1 MRLLIL
7 LLLFF
12 YSKTL
17 FSSTIDDTVKST
29 ITNNLKVKIAFEKL
43 NESKEAIEVA
53 IGKKLPTITGTIS
66 GTYNNNETTS
76 TAGITT
82 TPETFTDKYK
92 ISITQNIFDSG
103 EKNFEINKSKLIYE
117 NDIINFYKTVQD
129 LSLTAIEGYL
139 TVINYQKSLEASK
152 KNYDSVLRFLE
163 EIRLKYELGSSSIT
177 DLKNAESAF
186 AIAETNLFTSEQNY
200 EVSLKTFKS
209 IVGKEAINLEDYVE
223 IKKNLSFNNVL
234 SNVYENNF
242 NVLIAKN
249 NIKIKKIDLS
259 VEKSSNRPSLDITAS
274 TEYSDT
280 SRIDDGSENTNATI
294 GLTLTIPIFNQNIDK
309 SDIRKINSQILR
321 TEIEYEDLKDR
332 LNIDTSNYFKN
343 YMISQSNLKT
353 SLLTIDYATT
363 LLESTQEEYNLGTKS
378 ITDLIDAE
386 TNLLNKKVE
395 YFNANQEFLINYFNL
410 LALDG
415 SLIKLFEEYL
425 PNYN

>member
-17 FSSTIDDTVKST
+17 FSLTIDDTVKST

-259 VEKSSNRPSLDITAS
+259 IEKSSNRPSLDITAS
-274 TEYSDT
+274 TEYSDA

-425 PNYN
+425 PSYN

>member
-1 MRLLIL
+1 M
-7 LLLFF
+7 
-12 YSKTL
+12 
-17 FSSTIDDTVKST
+17 
-29 ITNNLKVKIAFEKL
+29 
-43 NESKEAIEVA
+43 
-53 IGKKLPTITGTIS
+53 
-66 GTYNNNETTS
+66 
-76 TAGITT
+76 
-82 TPETFTDKYK
+82 
-92 ISITQNIFDSG
+92 
-103 EKNFEINKSKLIYE
+103 
-117 NDIINFYKTVQD
+117 
-129 LSLTAIEGYL
+129 
-139 TVINYQKSLEASK
+139 
-152 KNYDSVLRFLE
+152 E

-242 NVLIAKN
+242 NLLIAKN

-259 VEKSSNRPSLDITAS
+259 IEKSSNRPSLDITAS
-274 TEYSDT
+274 TEYSDA